1 MFCAWPDMPKLCKI
15 TSLLF
20 LCNILRNRWG
30 DEIDFL
36 QADKHKSFLQINTII
51 FDGDGPPLPK
61 FLKWQFEMSLQWG
74 ESCLLLLFIQNIFK
88 IDGITL
94 KVKSTWKVIKKI
106 ISIKNIRTTCLTQ

>member
-1 MFCAWPDMPKLCKI
+1 MPKLCKI

-20 LCNILRNRWG
+20 LCNILRNRG
-30 DEIDFL
+30 GGCDEIEFL
-36 QADKHKSFLQINTII
+36 QAGKHKGFLQINTII
-51 FDGDGPPLPK
+51 FDGDGPPLRK

-94 KVKSTWKVIKKI
+94 KVKST
-106 ISIKNIRTTCLTQ
+106 

>member
-1 MFCAWPDMPKLCKI
+1 MPKLCKI

-20 LCNILRNRWG
+20 LCNILRNRRGGGGG
-30 DEIDFL
+30 DEIEFL
-36 QADKHKSFLQINTII
+36 QAGKHKGFLQIDTII

-94 KVKSTWKVIKKI
+94 KVKST
-106 ISIKNIRTTCLTQ
+106 